1 MSTNTHTFIL
11 HRHNTNS
18 KNLKDWDREDTVVK
32 ASKEEEEK
40 KKPHIFKFLKI
51 IKRNKFLFL
60 LLK

>member
-32 ASKEEEEK
+32 APKEEEEK
-40 KKPHIFKFLKI
+40 KKPHIFRFLII
-51 IKRNKFLFL
+51 IKCIKLLFL
-60 LLK
+60 V